1 MSARAGPGKIIERSA
16 EVGRLREVLA
26 LAGKGRGGFVLIS
39 AAAGMGK
46 TALVDEAIRL
56 AGRRRFR
63 VLRTRA
69 TRVEG
74 ADDDGVLARLWD
86 LAGRGAE
93 PGESAELG
101 ADAAGEGAAP
111 DDDDAALDRLLVD
124 LAAAGPVAI
133 AIDDAQWCSPA
144 TLRALL
150 EVAPWIETL
159 PLVIVVAARLGEGDH
174 AGLLAA
180 LAAEPNAATIAP
192 GSLSEAGVA
201 TLLERRAGVPPEPDF
216 VDAFHQWTGGNPLPA
231 TELAA
236 AMESAGVPPAALS
249 IGWMRAARPPAL
261 AAHLARRLARLGPG
275 AQALAAALALLT
287 VDGEGAEVALAT
299 RLAEL
304 PQTEASDAVDA
315 LVAAGIAR
323 IEPPL
328 VFAQPLLGALVYDG
342 IPTARRGA
350 EHARA
355 ATLLAEW
362 GAGSEAI
369 ARHLVRGDPAA
380 DPAAVAA
387 LRESAARELSRGA
400 PAEAARFLRRALR
413 EPPPPAERYETL
425 LESATAEDLASR
437 GDLGEERLRE
447 ALLLAPDESERGRVA
462 NSLALLL
469 TRRGELADAGDT
481 ARRELAAARAAGADE
496 QRLLELEVQLCVAL
510 QLGPPGSGQEADERL
525 ERLAPR
531 LQQGASAVERGG
543 LAALAFRRM
552 ARGDPAADAIA
563 AARRALEAGLLEDP
577 WAESGVG
584 GLAIGALVHCE
595 AGVEA
600 EVWLE
605 RALSLAREQGADF
618 GIGQGSFLSSLLAFH
633 QGDLALA
640 RAHAAAAAAATGVHY
655 APWVDSIVLAVETDV
670 RLAAGEAEAAVAV
683 LAERGLDGE
692 LPPPTAF
699 SALLESR
706 GRLRLGLGEDAAGL
720 ADLESTGR
728 RFDAS
733 GMVGPGYTG
742 WRSTLAAGLL
752 AAGEEGRARELV
764 DEELAL
770 ARRFGAPRPL
780 GIALRTL
787 GLTRG
792 GDAGIELLEEA
803 VETLAASQAELERAR
818 TLVELGAAL
827 RRSGRRAD
835 ARPPL
840 RAGLELA
847 QACGAVPLAGRA
859 REELR
864 AAGGRLPTAANGGVE
879 ALTPSEVR
887 ICRLAA
893 AGDSNPAIAARL
905 FVSRATVESHLH
917 SSYRKLGIASRA
929 QLAAAL
935 AEVQ

>member
-1 MSARAGPGKIIERSA
+1 VSTRAGPGKMIERSA

-26 LAGKGRGGFVLIS
+26 RAGKGRGGLVLIS
-39 AAAGMGK
+39 AAAGIGK

-63 VLRTRA
+63 VLSTRA
-69 TRVEG
+69 TRVED
-74 ADDDGVLARLWD
+74 AADDGVVARLRD
-86 LAGRGAE
+86 LAGRDDEAGDRAK
-93 PGESAELG
+93 PGESAASG
-101 ADAAGEGAAP
+101 GGS
-111 DDDDAALDRLLVD
+111 LDRLFVD

-150 EVAPWIETL
+150 LVAPWIETR
-159 PLVIVVAARLGEGDH
+159 PLVVIVAARVGEGDD

-180 LAAEPNAATIAP
+180 LAAEPNAATLTP
-192 GSLSEAGVA
+192 GPLSEAGVA
-201 TLLERRAGVPPEPDF
+201 TLLERRAGAPPEPDF
-216 VDAFHQWTGGNPLPA
+216 VRAFYRWTGANPLPA

-236 AMESAGVPPAALS
+236 TMESAGVPPAALS
-249 IGWMRAARPPAL
+249 IGWMRAARPPAI
-261 AAHLARRLARLGPG
+261 AAHLAQRLGRLGPA
-275 AQALAAALALLT
+275 AQELAAALELLT
-287 VDGEGAEVALAT
+287 VDGEGAEVALAA
-299 RLAEL
+299 RLAGL
-304 PQTEASDAVDA
+304 PEAAASNAVDA
-315 LVAAGIAR
+315 LIAAGIAR

-328 VFAQPLLGALVYDG
+328 AFALPLLGALAYDG
-342 IPTARRGA
+342 IPAGRRGA

-355 ATLLAEW
+355 ATLLGEW

-413 EPPPPAERYETL
+413 EPPAAAERYETL

-437 GDLGEERLRE
+437 ADLGEERLRE

-462 NSLALLL
+462 NSLSLLL
-469 TRRGELADAGDT
+469 TRRGELEDAGDT
-481 ARRELAAARAAGADE
+481 ARRELAAARAAGAAE

-531 LQQGASAVERGG
+531 LLEGASAVERGG

-552 ARGDPAADAIA
+552 ARGDPAAEAIA
-563 AARRALEAGLLEDP
+563 PARRALEAGLLEDP

-595 AGVEA
+595 AGSEA
-600 EVWLE
+600 KEWLD
-605 RALSLAREQGADF
+605 RALSRAREQGADF

-670 RLAAGEAEAAVAV
+670 RLAAGEPEAAVAV

-706 GRLRLGLGEDAAGL
+706 GRLRLELGEGATGL

-752 AAGEEGRARELV
+752 AAGEEERARELV
-764 DEELAL
+764 DAELVL
-770 ARRFGAPRPL
+770 ARRFGVRRPL
-780 GIALRTL
+780 GIVLRTR
-787 GLTRG
+787 GLIEG

-803 VETLAASQAELERAR
+803 VQTLAASHSELERAR
-818 TLVELGAAL
+818 ALVELGAAL

-835 ARPPL
+835 ARRPL

-864 AAGGRLPTAANGGVE
+864 AAGGRVPAAANGGVE

-893 AGDSNPAIAARL
+893 AGNSNPAIASRL

-935 AEVQ
+935 AEFQ